1 MSPLTR
7 NLSRA
12 LVTIWIINCALAF
25 TIAIRQVWIPYMNAG
40 NEPYSNVTSL
50 PFDGTIMPIL
60 YIPDWTKPD
69 NQDKSKRFE
78 DISISEYLPIP
89 QYDALALL
97 DASNVSKSSTIL
109 RYTYFTPYMWSYNLD
124 YKEHAWWHLGV
135 DIRAPLWTPVL
146 SIANGVVIRTIE
158 ADSSGNKFIVVRHD
172 NVPLDGTKKSLY
184 SGYLHLSEI
193 LVKEGDIVKKWD
205 MIGRVWL
212 TGITTTPHLH
222 LQIDTSDAPFH
233 PYWHFTSAE
242 ARNAKLNFFEAINAG
257 LNKDKAEKYTIHP
270 MNFISMYLW
279 GIWENEKNS
288 TPLVSSSKEVDPAI
302 SKTVAAYISENEENC
317 IGKRFSDV
325 SEKSSFGKLL
335 YPLVDRKCIFQEGE
349 AIFNARESLTF
360 REALINT
367 MRFFDIA
374 PTNGTS
380 HFLDIP
386 IGDSMQWY
394 ALVAYRRGILTGSH
408 AHPEHIMTREEL
420 ADLIIKISEAP
431 RNPSQIRIYPDV
443 DGMNPYYNQIQDYAF
458 LTKDRWWKFYPKNIV
473 TRWVFLQMLSQTN
486 KN

>member
-12 LVTIWIINCALAF
+12 LITIWIINCALAF
-25 TIAIRQVWIPYMNAG
+25 TIAIKQVWIPYMNAG
-40 NEPYSNVTSL
+40 NEPYSNIVSP

-60 YIPDWTKPD
+60 YVPDWTKTE

-78 DISISEYLPIP
+78 DISISEYIPIP

-97 DASNVSKSSTIL
+97 DSNSASKSSTIL
-109 RYTYFTPYMWSYNLD
+109 RYTYFTPYMGSYNLD
-124 YKEHAWWHLGV
+124 YKEHVGGHLGI
-135 DIRAPLWTPVL
+135 DIRAPIGTPVL
-146 SIANGVVIRTIE
+146 SIANGVVVRTVE

-172 NVPLDGTKKSLY
+172 NIPLEGGKKSLY

-193 LVKEGDIVKKWD
+193 LVKEGDIVRKGD
-205 MIGRVWL
+205 MIGRVGL

-222 LQIDTSDAPFH
+222 FQIDTPDAPFH
-233 PYWHFTSAE
+233 PYWHFTSTE

-270 MNFISMYLW
+270 LNFISMYL
-279 GIWENEKNS
+279 GGVSENEKN
-288 TPLVSSSKEVDPAI
+288 TPLISSSKETEPTQ
-302 SKTVAAYISENEENC
+302 SKTIAAYISENEENC

-335 YPLVDRKCIFQEGE
+335 YPLLDRKCIFQEGKE
-349 AIFNARESLTF
+349 TFNARESLTF

-367 MRFFDIA
+367 MRFYDIA

-386 IGDSMQWY
+386 IGDSMQGY
-394 ALVAYRRGILTGSH
+394 ALVAHRKGILTGSH

-420 ADLIIKISEAP
+420 VDLIIKVSDAP
-431 RNPSQIRIYPDV
+431 KNPSQIRIYPDV
-443 DGMNPYYNQIQDYAF
+443 DTMNPYYNQIQDYAF
-458 LTKDRWWKFYPKNIV
+458 LTKDRGGRFYPKNIV
-473 TRWVFLQMLSQTN
+473 TRGVFLQMLSQTN